1 MGTIFCLPQD
11 KPIYKNVLQQLLS
24 TRTEYILMFLDWY
37 KYSLNNF
44 GSQIVRFAYDV
55 SMVHTKFQGT
65 DARSVLP
72 REFLQ
77 GLAKLDP
84 NNFFNGNN
92 LYLQSHFFSLILG
105 FFTTRWVE
113 SHKYIGKVHS

>member
-1 MGTIFCLPQD
+1 
-11 KPIYKNVLQQLLS
+11 
-24 TRTEYILMFLDWY
+24 MFLDWY

-44 GSQIVRFAYDV
+44 GSQIAGFAYGV
-55 SMVHTKFQGT
+55 SMIHTKFQET

-77 GLAKLDP
+77 GLAKVDP
-84 NNFFNGNN
+84 NNFFNDNN
-92 LYLQSHFFSLILG
+92 LYLQSHFFLELCDV
-105 FFTTRWVE
+105 FTTRWVE